1 MLIAHQ
7 DYLTVSEAAAYL
19 RVSTDA
25 VRRWCRTGLLKAD
38 KVGLSGQY
46 RITPEDLQEMVN
58 SPRTSSESV

>member
-7 DYLTVSEAAAYL
+7 DLLTVTEAAAYL
-19 RVSTDA
+19 RVSPDA
-25 VRRWCRTGLLKAD
+25 VRRWCRTGHLKAS

-58 SPRTSSESV
+58 RPE